1 MTPGQLQPGSEFA
14 GFRVQRRLGVG
25 GMSEVYLV
33 LGRGHDR
40 LEALKILDRDASRSP
55 RLRTKFRTEATVAE
69 LLVHPNIVSVHEHG
83 EFEGQLWMSMHYVDG
98 YSAARLV
105 ARGQIALDV
114 SRVARIVAEVA
125 KGLDYA
131 HSNGVLHRDVK
142 PSNILISTE
151 RVDGYEQVLLSD
163 WGIAR
168 LVDDSTPL
176 VVGGTVLASIHY
188 AAPEL
193 LRGGVLSAQ
202 TDVYALG
209 GDAGRIADRAN
220 AVPVGHAA
228 RDHRR
233 TSVGRTACGDEASAI
248 TAAGS
253 RRGGRTRVG
262 QGPGGSI
269 PDLRGACR
277 CRGCCCFCR
286 SAGAAGAT
294 LTVHPLAMAQVFL
307 TP

>member
-1 MTPGQLQPGSEFA
+1 MNPGQLQPGAEFA

-209 GDAGRIADRAN
+209 ATL
-220 AVPVGHAA
+220 VELL
-228 RDHRR
+228 
-233 TSVGRTACGDEASAI
+233 TGRTPYPLATPLAI
-248 TAAGS
+248 TAAHLS
-253 RRGGRTRVG
+253 ADPPAVTRRRRSL
-262 QGPGGSI
+262 P
-269 PDLRGACR
+269 RGLDAVVARALAKDPADRFQTCVELADAVAAAV
-277 CRGCCCFCR
+277 
-286 SAGAAGAT
+286 SAGVPEPPARRSPFT
-294 LTVHPLAMAQVFL
+294 RSRWLRFS
-307 TP
+307 